1 MGQDRRPDS
10 HHYYSCSS
18 HPQTNSF
25 QGPVTIWIMV
35 ELPSWRGFLPLSELP
50 MVPGGSL
57 GPQTF
62 RIGMFPFH
70 ATRQQLKFFD
80 TSLFLSF
87 LRQFLRLFSA
97 IIRFVFVACWS
108 FCKNFHQ
115 SYKKKEIQLGISLLA
130 LSRSRNVNSLR
141 LRISIFGAYISAEH
155 IILYYTHYF
164 ICIEC
169 KHDLG

>member
-1 MGQDRRPDS
+1 MTPLLLLLLVLPTLRL
-10 HHYYSCSS
+10 
-18 HPQTNSF
+18 NSF

-80 TSLFLSF
+80 NSLFLSF

-108 FCKNFHQ
+108 FCKKFHQ
-115 SYKKKEIQLGISLLA
+115 RYKKKENTAWHLSLWRELYFAAFACTGRPICPWTGLG
-130 LSRSRNVNSLR
+130 
-141 LRISIFGAYISAEH
+141 
-155 IILYYTHYF
+155 
-164 ICIEC
+164 
-169 KHDLG
+169 

>member
-1 MGQDRRPDS
+1 
-10 HHYYSCSS
+10 
-18 HPQTNSF
+18 
-25 QGPVTIWIMV
+25 MV

-115 SYKKKEIQLGISLLA
+115 SYKKRKYSLASHSWLFRDREMLIRCVCA
-130 LSRSRNVNSLR
+130 SRYLEHILVRNIL
-141 LRISIFGAYISAEH
+141 FFTTH
-155 IILYYTHYF
+155 IILFVLNVNMISARNLYQLS
-164 ICIEC
+164 I
-169 KHDLG
+169 